1 MSGTNILGGELILPG
16 KSAPEAA
23 ALHVAQDRIT
33 NVGKADPLGERIDA
47 KGLIVAPGI
56 IDLGVF
62 ATDKPAFRFGGI
74 TRAALMPDQS
84 PVHDDP
90 ATIRFAGAKGKPDFW
105 VHPLAAATQAL
116 DGQHMAEIALMK
128 EAGALGVA
136 TGRRWIADS
145 GIMLRLMRYCAMLD
159 MPLFVHS
166 EDAGLVGSAVAT
178 TGLNATLLGL
188 PSASPVAEAL
198 AIQRDLT
205 LAAES
210 GAHVHFRQVT
220 TAAGL
225 DLIRAA
231 KDRGLR
237 VTCGITPAHLFL
249 SDVALTGFR
258 TFARLSPP
266 LRSEDDRLACLAAV
280 ADGTIDVI
288 ASGHDPRGP
297 EDKRLPFADASP
309 GMAGA
314 ETLLALTLN
323 LVRDSHISM
332 VRLFDLLSTNPANI
346 LKVNAGAIQV
356 GREADLIFIDPDAP
370 WQVDSDRMAALAGNT
385 PFDKLPVQGRVRRI
399 IKGGK
404 IIESAA
410 PDDDPVLDLA
420 AYRPAGRPRAAR

>member
-1 MSGTNILGGELILPG
+1 MSGINILGGRVILPG
-16 KSAPEAA
+16 KSDGEITH
-23 ALHVAQDRIT
+23 LHVSGERIAY
-33 NVGKADPLGERIDA
+33 VGKADPLGERVDA
-47 KGLIVAPGI
+47 DGLIVAPGI

-84 PVHDDP
+84 PAHDDP
-90 ATIRFAGAKGKPDFW
+90 ATIRFAGRKGKPDFW
-105 VHPLAAATQAL
+105 VHPLAAATKEM
-116 DGQHMAEIALMK
+116 DGQHIAEIALMK

-145 GIMLRLMRYCAMLD
+145 GVMLRLLRYCEMLD
-159 MPLFVHS
+159 LPLFVHS
-166 EDAGLVGSAVAT
+166 EDGGVTGHAVAT

-188 PSASPVAEAL
+188 PSAPPVAEAL
-198 AIQRDLT
+198 SIQRDLS

-225 DLIRAA
+225 DLIRRA
-231 KDRGLR
+231 KDKGLR
-237 VTCGITPAHLFL
+237 ISCGITPAHLFL
-249 SDVALTGFR
+249 SDTALSGFR

-266 LRSEDDRLACLAAV
+266 LRCEDDRLACIAAV

-297 EDKRLPFADASP
+297 EDKRLPFADAAP

-323 LVRDSHISM
+323 LVRDGHVSLG
-332 VRLFDLLSTNPANI
+332 RLFELLSTNPARI
-346 LKVNAGAIQV
+346 LKVNAGSV
-356 GREADLIFIDPDAP
+356 ETGREADLIFIDPDAP
-370 WQVDSDRMAALAGNT
+370 WQVDSNRMTALAGNT

-399 IKGGK
+399 MKGGK
-404 IIESAA
+404 II
-410 PDDDPVLDLA
+410 
-420 AYRPAGRPRAAR
+420 